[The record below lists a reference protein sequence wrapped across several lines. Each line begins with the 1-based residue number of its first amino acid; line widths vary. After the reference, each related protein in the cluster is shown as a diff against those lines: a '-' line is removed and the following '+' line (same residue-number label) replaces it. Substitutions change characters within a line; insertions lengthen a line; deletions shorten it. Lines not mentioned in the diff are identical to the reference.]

1 MLPLEI
7 PQNASLPVS
16 FWDIVILNSATEK
29 DAICISSNLG
39 KIVYWK
45 TTYLSYKLMIDI
57 DF

>member
-7 PQNASLPVS
+7 PQNASFPVS
-16 FWDIVILNSATEK
+16 FWDIVILHSATEK

-45 TTYLSYKLMIDI
+45 TTYLSYKLMIDT